1 MATGDEHLERY
12 TSDWAA
18 RLGLLPIPLFSD
30 DGMDRSVLLNGSA
43 GNFCLDTTADPE
55 SDRRAR
61 AWSTNV
67 GHYIRIVADQVEIQR
82 WDSTISE
89 RERYSLSFVGRDL
102 ERFHSYL
109 VSKEP
114 PAQRAVVPHI
124 VRVFRRIRNR
134 EELAG
139 GALSLKVLL
148 LLLACAAG
156 STDRSGV
163 DSSEWAVPQEAE
175 DLSRCIDDREWELLV
190 DELLHPIDSDLLL
203 DPDLLIRRAAGPVF
217 QEAHREATLVDTGQ
231 MTLPGF
237 AKRAADI
244 RHLDLGVGV
253 HFTPPPLA
261 RSVVEQALAATE
273 SRQEFTIFD
282 PACGSSEFLREA
294 LRQVRLSSPTARVKL
309 IGWDIS
315 ATACEMANFLLSWE
329 QKKDLGSVKFEISQR
344 DSLQERWPAK
354 VNVLLMNPP
363 FVSYEQL
370 THEQR
375 SAIRSVM
382 GNLARGRME
391 YSNAFIYKA
400 LESLRPDAVIGAIIP
415 SSFYESSAAAQ
426 LREWVRGRVSPWL
439 LARLGS
445 PALFPDAI
453 VDAGLLVGKINGGS
467 TKDLLAFWADQR
479 TESTAEGL
487 RHLRKA
493 TRAGRPRQSLV
504 IEREGFSIY
513 SAPDLVQ
520 EGRSWSPLR
529 YSAWSFSRKLQH
541 LPVAGDLFRI
551 HAGARSGLL
560 RAFLLSKEKWS
571 ILPRKEK
578 KYFRPAVVNE
588 SIESGRLSDA
598 AYVFY
603 PYGEFAIG
611 SERELKLRMPFF
623 FDNHLRQYRALLQSR
638 SSAAPEGKYW
648 QMYRPTPWQEVHL
661 PKLVSVEYGDIGAF
675 GWDAKGDFVVLGGY
689 AWLPRPPLKSAG
701 RFPLKSGLSYLA
713 LLNSPVFFELVASSS
728 SRKVGGGQWDLANK
742 YLERVPLPKLS
753 SSTQSEISEA
763 LFRTGSDI
771 QSGNPVDWDALGQL
785 AKKAY
790 GV

>member
-1 MATGDEHLERY
+1 MATENEHLGQY

-55 SDRRAR
+55 SDYRAR

-114 PAQRAVVPHI
+114 PAQRAVIPHI

-203 DPDLLIRRAAGPVF
+203 DSDLLIRHAAGPVF

-294 LRQVRLSSPTARVKL
+294 LRQVRLSSPSARVRL

-315 ATACEMANFLLSWE
+315 ATACEMAKFLLSWE
-329 QKKDLGSVKFEISQR
+329 QKKDLGSVEFEISQQ
-344 DSLQERWPAK
+344 DSLQEKWPAS

-400 LESLRPDAVIGAIIP
+400 LESLRPDAVVGAIIP

-426 LREWVRGRVSPWL
+426 LREWVRGRISPWL

-445 PALFPDAI
+445 QALFPDAI

-487 RHLRKA
+487 RQLRKA
-493 TRAGRPRQSLV
+493 TRGGRPRQSFV

-513 SAPDLVQ
+513 SAPELVQ

-529 YSAWSFSRKLQH
+529 YSAWSFARELSH
-541 LPVAGDLFRI
+541 LPVAGQLFNI
-551 HAGARSGLL
+551 HTGARSGLL
-560 RAFLLSKEKWS
+560 KAFLLPREKWHA
-571 ILPRKEK
+571 LPKREQ

-598 AYVFY
+598 VYVFY
-603 PYGEFAIG
+603 PHGQLAFD
-611 SERELKLRMPFF
+611 SERQLRAELPVFYRM
-623 FDNHLRQYRALLQSR
+623 HLGGYRASLQSR
-638 SSAAPEGKYW
+638 GSAASEGKWWEMHRPRTW
-648 QMYRPTPWQEVHL
+648 QQVRV

-675 GWDAKGDFVVLGGY
+675 GWDTKGDFVVVGGY
-689 AWLPRPPLKSAG
+689 AWLPRAPLKTAG
-701 RFPLKSGLSYLA
+701 RFSLRMGLSYLA
-713 LLNSPVFFELVASSS
+713 LLNSPTFFELVASSS

-753 SSTQSEISEA
+753 ASTHSEIVES
-763 LFRTGSDI
+763 LFRVGSDL
-771 QSGNPVDWDALGQL
+771 QSGNPVDWDSLGQV
-785 AKKAY
+785 ARKAY